1 MSRRNLA
8 YATVKRAVSSYSPTH
23 PHVLV
28 LEARASYRTPPFRA
42 GTHGGCRQVM
52 GLTNQTAVDFGPE
65 GIRINAICP
74 GFMVHPQ
81 NDDALRDDEE
91 MQEYFREQYPVGRCE
106 PHVILSDVRGC
117 A

>member
-1 MSRRNLA
+1 
-8 YATVKRAVSSYSPTH
+8 
-23 PHVLV
+23 
-28 LEARASYRTPPFRA
+28 
-42 GTHGGCRQVM
+42 M

-106 PHVILSDVRGC
+106 PTGYLVWCSGLRLKQGSC
-117 A
+117 

>member
-1 MSRRNLA
+1 M
-8 YATVKRAVSSYSPTH
+8 
-23 PHVLV
+23 
-28 LEARASYRTPPFRA
+28 
-42 GTHGGCRQVM
+42 GCWLLGVAIFVANTGRWCQVM

-106 PHVILSDVRGC
+106 PSRSSCLVFGFAPEAGILLIMSHVV
-117 A
+117 

>member
-1 MSRRNLA
+1 
-8 YATVKRAVSSYSPTH
+8 
-23 PHVLV
+23 
-28 LEARASYRTPPFRA
+28 
-42 GTHGGCRQVM
+42 M

-106 PHVILSDVRGC
+106 LAGHLSKSSCLMRPTLDQFGFALRPPKQQQGSG
-117 A
+117 

>member
-1 MSRRNLA
+1 
-8 YATVKRAVSSYSPTH
+8 
-23 PHVLV
+23 
-28 LEARASYRTPPFRA
+28 
-42 GTHGGCRQVM
+42 M

-106 PHVILSDVRGC
+106 SSRSSCLMFGFAPEAGILLIMSHVV
-117 A
+117 